1 MVKLKMATD
10 TGFLKILTEKGLERK
25 GKSNTHNYL
34 LTEEQAESK
43 RNRKNRISVKRDCFG
58 SVLKIEKRILE
69 L

>member
-1 MVKLKMATD
+1 MATD

-25 GKSNTHNYL
+25 GKANPNTHDYL

-43 RNRKNRISVKRDCFG
+43 RNRKNWISVKRVCFG
-58 SVLKIEKRILE
+58 SVLKIEERILE

>member
-43 RNRKNRISVKRDCFG
+43 RNRKN
-58 SVLKIEKRILE
+58 
-69 L
+69 